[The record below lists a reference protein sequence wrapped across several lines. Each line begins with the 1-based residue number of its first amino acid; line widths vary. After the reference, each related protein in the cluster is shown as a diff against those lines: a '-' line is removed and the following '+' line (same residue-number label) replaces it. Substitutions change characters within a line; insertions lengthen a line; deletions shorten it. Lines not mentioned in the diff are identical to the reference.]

1 MAATQTEGRG
11 SSGKGASGG
20 GGLSLE
26 MKMLLPILLLL
37 AILSLFPFFYIIWM
51 SLNTVSLINGISFD
65 FAGLANW
72 TRMFTD
78 VIVGA
83 AWVRAAIYFVATVG
97 LEMVLGVAIALLVHE
112 LVWGKNLVLSLIL
125 LPMFMAPVIVGL
137 LGRFLTDSSYGLYA
151 YVLRELGIFER
162 DILGTASSALPAVIL
177 MDVWEWTPLI
187 VLIVLAGLASVNQ
200 YVIEAAKV
208 DGANYLE
215 RLRYIVAPSIAGVV
229 IVALLVRSMDA
240 IRYFDIITVTTNG
253 GPGNT
258 TKIIPIR
265 LYETAFRFFDL
276 GSARVGGLRDDDFFF
291 EPWVGQTGNTLRHP
305 LPRAAL
311 DAGADTVDGS
321 CVVQAGGRPTL
332 FDTGLHLQA
341 DHATLRGA
349 LHRWRPRV
357 LLSEQ
362 CAGGRIIDD
371 YSGGPRLPRWLRARK
386 EPLPRQAARGVL
398 DHLHAHGPHS
408 GDRTAALHPVP
419 VRKPA

>member
-1 MAATQTEGRG
+1 MAATQGR
-11 SSGKGASGG
+11 SSSSTKDANGG
-20 GGLSLE
+20 GGFSLE
-26 MKMLLPILLLL
+26 MKMLIPVLALL
-37 AILSLFPFFYIIWM
+37 AVLSLFPFFYIIWM
-51 SLNTVSLINGISFD
+51 SLNIVSLINGISFD

-78 VIVGA
+78 EIVGA
-83 AWVRAAIYFVATVG
+83 AWARAALYFVATVG
-97 LEMVLGVAIALLVHE
+97 LEMILGIAIALLVHE
-112 LVWGKNLVLSLIL
+112 LVWGQNLVLSLIL

-151 YVLRELGIFER
+151 YVLRELGIFES

-208 DGANYLE
+208 DGAGYLE

-276 GSARVGGLRDDDFFF
+276 GYAAAIGLGMLVFSILVANVFVRILESRGLAR
-291 EPWVGQTGNTLRHP
+291 
-305 LPRAAL
+305 
-311 DAGADTVDGS
+311 
-321 CVVQAGGRPTL
+321 
-332 FDTGLHLQA
+332 
-341 DHATLRGA
+341 
-349 LHRWRPRV
+349 
-357 LLSEQ
+357 
-362 CAGGRIIDD
+362 
-371 YSGGPRLPRWLRARK
+371 
-386 EPLPRQAARGVL
+386 
-398 DHLHAHGPHS
+398 
-408 GDRTAALHPVP
+408 
-419 VRKPA
+419 

>member
-1 MAATQTEGRG
+1 MAATQTEGR
-11 SSGKGASGG
+11 SSSRKSATGG
-20 GGLSLE
+20 GGISLE
-26 MKMLLPILLLL
+26 MRMLVPVLLLL
-37 AILSLFPFFYIIWM
+37 AVLSLFPFFYIVWM

-65 FAGLANW
+65 FSGLANW

-78 VIVGA
+78 EIVGA
-83 AWVRAAIYFVATVG
+83 AWARAALYFVATVG

-112 LVWGKNLVLSLIL
+112 LVWGQNLVLSLIL

-151 YVLRELGIFER
+151 YVLRELGIFES

-276 GSARVGGLRDDDFFF
+276 GYAAAIGLGMLVFSILVANVFVRILENRGLAR
-291 EPWVGQTGNTLRHP
+291 
-305 LPRAAL
+305 
-311 DAGADTVDGS
+311 
-321 CVVQAGGRPTL
+321 
-332 FDTGLHLQA
+332 
-341 DHATLRGA
+341 
-349 LHRWRPRV
+349 
-357 LLSEQ
+357 
-362 CAGGRIIDD
+362 
-371 YSGGPRLPRWLRARK
+371 
-386 EPLPRQAARGVL
+386 
-398 DHLHAHGPHS
+398 
-408 GDRTAALHPVP
+408 
-419 VRKPA
+419 

>member
-1 MAATQTEGRG
+1 MAATPTEGRG
-11 SSGKGASGG
+11 SSSNTKGTTGG
-20 GGLSLE
+20 GGISLE
-26 MKMLLPILLLL
+26 MKMLIPILLLL
-37 AILSLFPFFYIIWM
+37 AVLSLFPFFYIIWM
-51 SLNTVSLINGISFD
+51 SLNIVSLINGISFD
-65 FAGLANW
+65 FAGLTNW

-78 VIVGA
+78 EIVGA
-83 AWVRAAIYFVATVG
+83 AWARAALYFVATVG
-97 LEMVLGVAIALLVHE
+97 LEMILGIAIALLVHE
-112 LVWGKNLVLSLIL
+112 LVWGQNLVLSLIL

-151 YVLRELGIFER
+151 YVLRELGIFES

-276 GSARVGGLRDDDFFF
+276 GYAAAIGLGMLVFSILVANVFVRILESRGLAR
-291 EPWVGQTGNTLRHP
+291 
-305 LPRAAL
+305 
-311 DAGADTVDGS
+311 
-321 CVVQAGGRPTL
+321 
-332 FDTGLHLQA
+332 
-341 DHATLRGA
+341 
-349 LHRWRPRV
+349 
-357 LLSEQ
+357 
-362 CAGGRIIDD
+362 
-371 YSGGPRLPRWLRARK
+371 
-386 EPLPRQAARGVL
+386 
-398 DHLHAHGPHS
+398 
-408 GDRTAALHPVP
+408 
-419 VRKPA
+419 

>member
-11 SSGKGASGG
+11 PSTNMKGAGG
-20 GGLSLE
+20 GGGISLE
-26 MKMLLPILLLL
+26 TKMLVPVLLLL
-37 AILSLFPFFYIIWM
+37 AVLSLFPFFYIIWM
-51 SLNTVSLINGISFD
+51 SLNIVSLINGITFD

-78 VIVGA
+78 EVVGA
-83 AWVRAAIYFVATVG
+83 AWARAALYFVATVG
-97 LEMVLGVAIALLVHE
+97 LEMILGIAIALLVHE

-151 YVLRELGIFER
+151 FVLRELGIFES
-162 DILGTASSALPAVIL
+162 DILGTASSAMPAVIL

-276 GSARVGGLRDDDFFF
+276 GYAAAIGLGMLVFSILVANVFVRIL
-291 EPWVGQTGNTLRHP
+291 ESR
-305 LPRAAL
+305 
-311 DAGADTVDGS
+311 
-321 CVVQAGGRPTL
+321 
-332 FDTGLHLQA
+332 GLA
-341 DHATLRGA
+341 
-349 LHRWRPRV
+349 
-357 LLSEQ
+357 
-362 CAGGRIIDD
+362 
-371 YSGGPRLPRWLRARK
+371 K
-386 EPLPRQAARGVL
+386 
-398 DHLHAHGPHS
+398 
-408 GDRTAALHPVP
+408 
-419 VRKPA
+419 

>member
-11 SSGKGASGG
+11 SSSNTKGATGG
-20 GGLSLE
+20 GGISLE
-26 MKMLLPILLLL
+26 MRMLVPVLLLL
-37 AILSLFPFFYIIWM
+37 AVLSLFPFFYIIWM
-51 SLNTVSLINGISFD
+51 SLNIVSLINGISFD

-78 VIVGA
+78 EVVGA
-83 AWVRAAIYFVATVG
+83 AWARSALYFVATVG
-97 LEMVLGVAIALLVHE
+97 LEMILGIAIALLVHE

-151 YVLRELGIFER
+151 YVLRELGIFES

-215 RLRYIVAPSIAGVV
+215 RLRHIVAPSIAGVV

-276 GSARVGGLRDDDFFF
+276 GYAAAIGLGMLVFSILVANVFVRILESRGLAR
-291 EPWVGQTGNTLRHP
+291 
-305 LPRAAL
+305 
-311 DAGADTVDGS
+311 
-321 CVVQAGGRPTL
+321 
-332 FDTGLHLQA
+332 
-341 DHATLRGA
+341 
-349 LHRWRPRV
+349 
-357 LLSEQ
+357 
-362 CAGGRIIDD
+362 
-371 YSGGPRLPRWLRARK
+371 
-386 EPLPRQAARGVL
+386 
-398 DHLHAHGPHS
+398 
-408 GDRTAALHPVP
+408 
-419 VRKPA
+419 

>member
-26 MKMLLPILLLL
+26 MKMLLPVLLLL

-51 SLNTVSLINGISFD
+51 SLNTVSLINGISFE

-83 AWVRAAIYFVATVG
+83 AWVRAALYFVATVG
-97 LEMVLGVAIALLVHE
+97 LEMVLGVAIALLIHE

-151 YVLRELGIFER
+151 FVLRELGIFEK
-162 DILGTASSALPAVIL
+162 DILGTSSSALTAVIL

-215 RLRYIVAPSIAGVV
+215 RLRHIVAPSIAGVV

-276 GSARVGGLRDDDFFF
+276 GYAAAIGLGMLVFSILVANVFVRIL
-291 EPWVGQTGNTLRHP
+291 ESR
-305 LPRAAL
+305 
-311 DAGADTVDGS
+311 
-321 CVVQAGGRPTL
+321 
-332 FDTGLHLQA
+332 GLA
-341 DHATLRGA
+341 
-349 LHRWRPRV
+349 
-357 LLSEQ
+357 
-362 CAGGRIIDD
+362 
-371 YSGGPRLPRWLRARK
+371 K
-386 EPLPRQAARGVL
+386 
-398 DHLHAHGPHS
+398 
-408 GDRTAALHPVP
+408 
-419 VRKPA
+419 

>member
-1 MAATQTEGRG
+1 MAATQTQERG
-11 SSGKGASGG
+11 SSDTKGTAGG
-20 GGLSLE
+20 GGISLE
-26 MKMLLPILLLL
+26 MRMLVPVLLLL
-37 AILSLFPFFYIIWM
+37 AVLSLFPFFYIIWM

-65 FAGLANW
+65 FAWLANW

-78 VIVGA
+78 EIVGA
-83 AWVRAAIYFVATVG
+83 AWARAAVYFVTTVG
-97 LEMVLGVAIALLVHE
+97 LEMILGIAIALLVHE
-112 LVWGKNLVLSLIL
+112 LIWGKNLVLSLIL

-151 YVLRELGIFER
+151 YVLRELGIFES

-276 GSARVGGLRDDDFFF
+276 GYAAAIGLGMLVFSILVANVFVRILERRGLAR
-291 EPWVGQTGNTLRHP
+291 
-305 LPRAAL
+305 
-311 DAGADTVDGS
+311 
-321 CVVQAGGRPTL
+321 
-332 FDTGLHLQA
+332 
-341 DHATLRGA
+341 
-349 LHRWRPRV
+349 
-357 LLSEQ
+357 
-362 CAGGRIIDD
+362 
-371 YSGGPRLPRWLRARK
+371 
-386 EPLPRQAARGVL
+386 
-398 DHLHAHGPHS
+398 
-408 GDRTAALHPVP
+408 
-419 VRKPA
+419 

>member
-1 MAATQTEGRG
+1 MAATQTEGKDPSTG
-11 SSGKGASGG
+11 TKGANGG
-20 GGLSLE
+20 GGISLE
-26 MKMLLPILLLL
+26 TKMLVPVLALL
-37 AILSLFPFFYIIWM
+37 AVLSLFPFFYIIWM
-51 SLNTVSLINGISFD
+51 SLNIVSLINGISFD

-78 VIVGA
+78 EVVGA
-83 AWVRAAIYFVATVG
+83 AWARAALYFVATVG
-97 LEMVLGVAIALLVHE
+97 LEMILGVAIALLVHE

-276 GSARVGGLRDDDFFF
+276 GYAAAIGLGMLVFSILVANVFVRILESRGLAR
-291 EPWVGQTGNTLRHP
+291 
-305 LPRAAL
+305 
-311 DAGADTVDGS
+311 
-321 CVVQAGGRPTL
+321 
-332 FDTGLHLQA
+332 
-341 DHATLRGA
+341 
-349 LHRWRPRV
+349 
-357 LLSEQ
+357 
-362 CAGGRIIDD
+362 
-371 YSGGPRLPRWLRARK
+371 
-386 EPLPRQAARGVL
+386 
-398 DHLHAHGPHS
+398 
-408 GDRTAALHPVP
+408 
-419 VRKPA
+419 

>member
-1 MAATQTEGRG
+1 MAATQER
-11 SSGKGASGG
+11 SSSATKGANGG
-20 GGLSLE
+20 GGISLE
-26 MKMLLPILLLL
+26 MKMLIPVLALL
-37 AILSLFPFFYIIWM
+37 AVLSLFPFLYIIWM
-51 SLNTVSLINGISFD
+51 SLNIVSLINGISFD

-78 VIVGA
+78 EIVGA
-83 AWVRAAIYFVATVG
+83 AWARAALYFVATVG
-97 LEMVLGVAIALLVHE
+97 LEMILGIAIALLVHE
-112 LVWGKNLVLSLIL
+112 LVWGQNLVLSLIL

-151 YVLRELGIFER
+151 YVLRELGIFES

-208 DGANYLE
+208 DGAGYLE

-229 IVALLVRSMDA
+229 IVAMLVRSMDA

-276 GSARVGGLRDDDFFF
+276 GYAAAIGLGMLVFSILVANVFVRILESRGLAR
-291 EPWVGQTGNTLRHP
+291 
-305 LPRAAL
+305 
-311 DAGADTVDGS
+311 
-321 CVVQAGGRPTL
+321 
-332 FDTGLHLQA
+332 
-341 DHATLRGA
+341 
-349 LHRWRPRV
+349 
-357 LLSEQ
+357 
-362 CAGGRIIDD
+362 
-371 YSGGPRLPRWLRARK
+371 
-386 EPLPRQAARGVL
+386 
-398 DHLHAHGPHS
+398 
-408 GDRTAALHPVP
+408 
-419 VRKPA
+419 

>member
-11 SSGKGASGG
+11 SSNNTKGATGG
-20 GGLSLE
+20 GGISLE
-26 MKMLLPILLLL
+26 MRMLVPVLLLL
-37 AILSLFPFFYIIWM
+37 AVLSLFPFFYIIWM
-51 SLNTVSLINGISFD
+51 SLNIVSLINGISFD

-78 VIVGA
+78 EVVGA
-83 AWVRAAIYFVATVG
+83 AWARSALYFVATVG
-97 LEMVLGVAIALLVHE
+97 LEMILGIAIALLVHE
-112 LVWGKNLVLSLIL
+112 LIWGKNLVLSLIL

-276 GSARVGGLRDDDFFF
+276 GYAAAIGLGMLVFSILVANVFVRILESRGLAR
-291 EPWVGQTGNTLRHP
+291 
-305 LPRAAL
+305 
-311 DAGADTVDGS
+311 
-321 CVVQAGGRPTL
+321 
-332 FDTGLHLQA
+332 
-341 DHATLRGA
+341 
-349 LHRWRPRV
+349 
-357 LLSEQ
+357 
-362 CAGGRIIDD
+362 
-371 YSGGPRLPRWLRARK
+371 
-386 EPLPRQAARGVL
+386 
-398 DHLHAHGPHS
+398 
-408 GDRTAALHPVP
+408 
-419 VRKPA
+419 

>member
-1 MAATQTEGRG
+1 
-11 SSGKGASGG
+11 
-20 GGLSLE
+20 
-26 MKMLLPILLLL
+26 
-37 AILSLFPFFYIIWM
+37 
-51 SLNTVSLINGISFD
+51 
-65 FAGLANW
+65 
-72 TRMFTD
+72 MFTD
-78 VIVGA
+78 EVVGA
-83 AWVRAAIYFVATVG
+83 AWARGALYFVATVG
-97 LEMVLGVAIALLVHE
+97 LEMILGVAIALLVHE

-162 DILGTASSALPAVIL
+162 DILGTASSALPSVIL

-276 GSARVGGLRDDDFFF
+276 GYAAAIGLGMLVFSILVANVFVRILESRGLAR
-291 EPWVGQTGNTLRHP
+291 
-305 LPRAAL
+305 
-311 DAGADTVDGS
+311 
-321 CVVQAGGRPTL
+321 
-332 FDTGLHLQA
+332 
-341 DHATLRGA
+341 
-349 LHRWRPRV
+349 
-357 LLSEQ
+357 
-362 CAGGRIIDD
+362 
-371 YSGGPRLPRWLRARK
+371 
-386 EPLPRQAARGVL
+386 
-398 DHLHAHGPHS
+398 
-408 GDRTAALHPVP
+408 
-419 VRKPA
+419 

>member
-11 SSGKGASGG
+11 SSSNTKGTAGG
-20 GGLSLE
+20 GGISLE
-26 MKMLLPILLLL
+26 MRMLVPILLLL
-37 AILSLFPFFYIIWM
+37 AVLSLFPFFYIIWM
-51 SLNTVSLINGISFD
+51 SLNIVSLINGISFD

-78 VIVGA
+78 EIVGA
-83 AWVRAAIYFVATVG
+83 AWARAALYFVATVG
-97 LEMVLGVAIALLVHE
+97 LEMILGIAIALLVHE

-137 LGRFLTDSSYGLYA
+137 IGRFLTDSSYGLYA

-162 DILGTASSALPAVIL
+162 DILGTSSSALPAVIL

-208 DGANYLE
+208 DGAGYLE

-276 GSARVGGLRDDDFFF
+276 GYAAAIGLGMLVFSILVANVFVRILESRGLAR
-291 EPWVGQTGNTLRHP
+291 
-305 LPRAAL
+305 
-311 DAGADTVDGS
+311 
-321 CVVQAGGRPTL
+321 
-332 FDTGLHLQA
+332 
-341 DHATLRGA
+341 
-349 LHRWRPRV
+349 
-357 LLSEQ
+357 
-362 CAGGRIIDD
+362 
-371 YSGGPRLPRWLRARK
+371 
-386 EPLPRQAARGVL
+386 
-398 DHLHAHGPHS
+398 
-408 GDRTAALHPVP
+408 
-419 VRKPA
+419 

>member
-11 SSGKGASGG
+11 SSNNTKGATSGG
-20 GGLSLE
+20 GISLE
-26 MKMLLPILLLL
+26 MRMLVPVLVLL

-51 SLNTVSLINGISFD
+51 SLNIVSLINGISFD

-78 VIVGA
+78 EVVGA
-83 AWVRAAIYFVATVG
+83 AWARAALYFVATVG
-97 LEMVLGVAIALLVHE
+97 LEMILGIAIALLVHE
-112 LVWGKNLVLSLIL
+112 LIWGKNLVLSLIL

-151 YVLRELGIFER
+151 YVLRELGIFES

-208 DGANYLE
+208 DGASYLE

-276 GSARVGGLRDDDFFF
+276 GYAAAIGLGMLVFSILVANVFVRIL
-291 EPWVGQTGNTLRHP
+291 ESR
-305 LPRAAL
+305 
-311 DAGADTVDGS
+311 
-321 CVVQAGGRPTL
+321 
-332 FDTGLHLQA
+332 GLA
-341 DHATLRGA
+341 
-349 LHRWRPRV
+349 
-357 LLSEQ
+357 S
-362 CAGGRIIDD
+362 
-371 YSGGPRLPRWLRARK
+371 
-386 EPLPRQAARGVL
+386 
-398 DHLHAHGPHS
+398 
-408 GDRTAALHPVP
+408 
-419 VRKPA
+419 

>member
-11 SSGKGASGG
+11 ASTDTKGAGG
-20 GGLSLE
+20 GGGISLE
-26 MKMLLPILLLL
+26 TKMLVPVLLLL

-51 SLNTVSLINGISFD
+51 SLNIVSLINGITFD
-65 FAGLANW
+65 FAGLTNW

-78 VIVGA
+78 EIVGA
-83 AWVRAAIYFVATVG
+83 AWARAALYFVATVG
-97 LEMVLGVAIALLVHE
+97 LEMILGIAIALLVHE

-151 YVLRELGIFER
+151 FVLRETGIFER
-162 DILGTASSALPAVIL
+162 DILGTASSAMPAVIL

-208 DGANYLE
+208 DGAGYLE

-276 GSARVGGLRDDDFFF
+276 GYAAAIGLGMLVFSILVANVFVRIL
-291 EPWVGQTGNTLRHP
+291 ESR
-305 LPRAAL
+305 
-311 DAGADTVDGS
+311 
-321 CVVQAGGRPTL
+321 
-332 FDTGLHLQA
+332 GLA
-341 DHATLRGA
+341 
-349 LHRWRPRV
+349 
-357 LLSEQ
+357 
-362 CAGGRIIDD
+362 
-371 YSGGPRLPRWLRARK
+371 K
-386 EPLPRQAARGVL
+386 
-398 DHLHAHGPHS
+398 
-408 GDRTAALHPVP
+408 
-419 VRKPA
+419 

>member
-1 MAATQTEGRG
+1 MAAIQERG
-11 SSGKGASGG
+11 SNATKSANGG
-20 GGLSLE
+20 GGISLE
-26 MKMLLPILLLL
+26 TKMLVPVLALL
-37 AILSLFPFFYIIWM
+37 AVLSLFPFFYIIWM
-51 SLNTVSLINGISFD
+51 SLNIVSLINGISFD

-78 VIVGA
+78 EIVGA
-83 AWVRAAIYFVATVG
+83 AWARAALYFVATVG
-97 LEMVLGVAIALLVHE
+97 LEMILGIAIALLVHE
-112 LVWGKNLVLSLIL
+112 LVWGQNLVLSLIL

-151 YVLRELGIFER
+151 YVLRELGIFES

-208 DGANYLE
+208 DGAGYLE

-276 GSARVGGLRDDDFFF
+276 GYAAAIGLGMLVFSILVANVFVRILESRGLAR
-291 EPWVGQTGNTLRHP
+291 
-305 LPRAAL
+305 
-311 DAGADTVDGS
+311 
-321 CVVQAGGRPTL
+321 
-332 FDTGLHLQA
+332 
-341 DHATLRGA
+341 
-349 LHRWRPRV
+349 
-357 LLSEQ
+357 
-362 CAGGRIIDD
+362 
-371 YSGGPRLPRWLRARK
+371 
-386 EPLPRQAARGVL
+386 
-398 DHLHAHGPHS
+398 
-408 GDRTAALHPVP
+408 
-419 VRKPA
+419 

>member
-11 SSGKGASGG
+11 PSTGTKGANGG
-20 GGLSLE
+20 GGISLE
-26 MKMLLPILLLL
+26 TKMLVPVLALL
-37 AILSLFPFFYIIWM
+37 AVLSLFPFFYIIWM
-51 SLNTVSLINGISFD
+51 SLNIVSLINGISFD

-78 VIVGA
+78 EIVGA
-83 AWVRAAIYFVATVG
+83 AWARAALYFVATVG
-97 LEMVLGVAIALLVHE
+97 LEMILGVAIALLVHE

-151 YVLRELGIFER
+151 YVLRELGIFES

-276 GSARVGGLRDDDFFF
+276 GYAAAIGLGMLVFSILVANVFVRILESRGLAR
-291 EPWVGQTGNTLRHP
+291 
-305 LPRAAL
+305 
-311 DAGADTVDGS
+311 
-321 CVVQAGGRPTL
+321 
-332 FDTGLHLQA
+332 
-341 DHATLRGA
+341 
-349 LHRWRPRV
+349 
-357 LLSEQ
+357 
-362 CAGGRIIDD
+362 
-371 YSGGPRLPRWLRARK
+371 
-386 EPLPRQAARGVL
+386 
-398 DHLHAHGPHS
+398 
-408 GDRTAALHPVP
+408 
-419 VRKPA
+419 

>member
-1 MAATQTEGRG
+1 MAATRAEGRG
-11 SSGKGASGG
+11 SSSNTKGATGG
-20 GGLSLE
+20 GGISLE
-26 MKMLLPILLLL
+26 MRMLVPVLLLL
-37 AILSLFPFFYIIWM
+37 AVLSLFPFFYIIWM
-51 SLNTVSLINGISFD
+51 SLNIVSLINGISFD

-78 VIVGA
+78 EIVGA
-83 AWVRAAIYFVATVG
+83 AWARAALYFVATVG
-97 LEMVLGVAIALLVHE
+97 LEMILGIAIALLVHE
-112 LVWGKNLVLSLIL
+112 IVWGKNLVLSLIL

-151 YVLRELGIFER
+151 YVLSELGIFER

-208 DGANYLE
+208 DGAGYLE

-276 GSARVGGLRDDDFFF
+276 GYAAAIGLGMLVFSILVANVFVRILESRGLAR
-291 EPWVGQTGNTLRHP
+291 
-305 LPRAAL
+305 
-311 DAGADTVDGS
+311 
-321 CVVQAGGRPTL
+321 
-332 FDTGLHLQA
+332 
-341 DHATLRGA
+341 
-349 LHRWRPRV
+349 
-357 LLSEQ
+357 
-362 CAGGRIIDD
+362 
-371 YSGGPRLPRWLRARK
+371 
-386 EPLPRQAARGVL
+386 
-398 DHLHAHGPHS
+398 
-408 GDRTAALHPVP
+408 
-419 VRKPA
+419 

>member
-37 AILSLFPFFYIIWM
+37 AILSVFPFFYIIWM

-151 YVLRELGIFER
+151 FVLRELGIFEK
-162 DILGTASSALPAVIL
+162 DILGTSSSALTAVIL

-208 DGANYLE
+208 DGANYLM
-215 RLRYIVAPSIAGVV
+215 RLRHIVAPSIAGVV

-276 GSARVGGLRDDDFFF
+276 GYAAAIGLGMLVFSILVANVFVRIL
-291 EPWVGQTGNTLRHP
+291 ESR
-305 LPRAAL
+305 
-311 DAGADTVDGS
+311 
-321 CVVQAGGRPTL
+321 
-332 FDTGLHLQA
+332 GLA
-341 DHATLRGA
+341 
-349 LHRWRPRV
+349 
-357 LLSEQ
+357 
-362 CAGGRIIDD
+362 
-371 YSGGPRLPRWLRARK
+371 K
-386 EPLPRQAARGVL
+386 
-398 DHLHAHGPHS
+398 
-408 GDRTAALHPVP
+408 
-419 VRKPA
+419 

>member
-1 MAATQTEGRG
+1 
-11 SSGKGASGG
+11 
-20 GGLSLE
+20 
-26 MKMLLPILLLL
+26 MLAPVLLLL
-37 AILSLFPFFYIIWM
+37 AVLSLFPFFYIIWM
-51 SLNTVSLINGISFD
+51 SLNIVSLINGITFD
-65 FAGLANW
+65 FAGLTNW

-78 VIVGA
+78 EIVGA
-83 AWVRAAIYFVATVG
+83 AWARAALYFVATVG
-97 LEMVLGVAIALLVHE
+97 LEMILGIAIALLVHE

-151 YVLRELGIFER
+151 YVLRETGIFEA
-162 DILGTASSALPAVIL
+162 DILGTASSAMPAVIL

-208 DGANYLE
+208 DGAGYLE

-276 GSARVGGLRDDDFFF
+276 GYAAAIGLGMLVFSILVANVFVRIL
-291 EPWVGQTGNTLRHP
+291 ESR
-305 LPRAAL
+305 
-311 DAGADTVDGS
+311 
-321 CVVQAGGRPTL
+321 
-332 FDTGLHLQA
+332 GLA
-341 DHATLRGA
+341 
-349 LHRWRPRV
+349 
-357 LLSEQ
+357 
-362 CAGGRIIDD
+362 
-371 YSGGPRLPRWLRARK
+371 K
-386 EPLPRQAARGVL
+386 
-398 DHLHAHGPHS
+398 
-408 GDRTAALHPVP
+408 
-419 VRKPA
+419 

>member
-11 SSGKGASGG
+11 TSSNTKGATGG
-20 GGLSLE
+20 GGISLE
-26 MKMLLPILLLL
+26 MRMLVPVLLLL
-37 AILSLFPFFYIIWM
+37 AVLSLFPFFYIIWM
-51 SLNTVSLINGISFD
+51 SLNIVSLINGISFD

-78 VIVGA
+78 EIVGA
-83 AWVRAAIYFVATVG
+83 AWARAALYFVATVG
-97 LEMVLGVAIALLVHE
+97 LEMILGIAIALLVHE
-112 LVWGKNLVLSLIL
+112 IVWGKNLVLSLIL

-151 YVLRELGIFER
+151 YVLSELGIFER

-208 DGANYLE
+208 DGAGYLE

-276 GSARVGGLRDDDFFF
+276 GYAAAIGLGMLVFSILVANVFVRILESRGLAR
-291 EPWVGQTGNTLRHP
+291 
-305 LPRAAL
+305 
-311 DAGADTVDGS
+311 
-321 CVVQAGGRPTL
+321 
-332 FDTGLHLQA
+332 
-341 DHATLRGA
+341 
-349 LHRWRPRV
+349 
-357 LLSEQ
+357 
-362 CAGGRIIDD
+362 
-371 YSGGPRLPRWLRARK
+371 
-386 EPLPRQAARGVL
+386 
-398 DHLHAHGPHS
+398 
-408 GDRTAALHPVP
+408 
-419 VRKPA
+419 

>member
-1 MAATQTEGRG
+1 MAATQER
-11 SSGKGASGG
+11 SSSAKKGADGG
-20 GGLSLE
+20 VSLE
-26 MKMLLPILLLL
+26 MKMLVPVLALL
-37 AILSLFPFFYIIWM
+37 AVLSLFPFFYIIWM
-51 SLNTVSLINGISFD
+51 SLNIVSLINGISFD

-78 VIVGA
+78 EIVGA
-83 AWVRAAIYFVATVG
+83 AWARAALYFVATVG

-151 YVLRELGIFER
+151 YVLRELGIFES

-276 GSARVGGLRDDDFFF
+276 GYAAAIGLGMLVFSILVANVFVRILESRGLAR
-291 EPWVGQTGNTLRHP
+291 
-305 LPRAAL
+305 
-311 DAGADTVDGS
+311 
-321 CVVQAGGRPTL
+321 
-332 FDTGLHLQA
+332 
-341 DHATLRGA
+341 
-349 LHRWRPRV
+349 
-357 LLSEQ
+357 
-362 CAGGRIIDD
+362 
-371 YSGGPRLPRWLRARK
+371 
-386 EPLPRQAARGVL
+386 
-398 DHLHAHGPHS
+398 
-408 GDRTAALHPVP
+408 
-419 VRKPA
+419 

>member
-1 MAATQTEGRG
+1 MAATQER
-11 SSGKGASGG
+11 SSSATKGANGG
-20 GGLSLE
+20 GGISLE
-26 MKMLLPILLLL
+26 TKMLVPVLALL
-37 AILSLFPFFYIIWM
+37 AVLSLFPFFYIIWM
-51 SLNTVSLINGISFD
+51 SLNIVSLINGISFD

-78 VIVGA
+78 EIVGA
-83 AWVRAAIYFVATVG
+83 AWARAALYFVATVG
-97 LEMVLGVAIALLVHE
+97 LEMILGIAIALLVHE

-151 YVLRELGIFER
+151 YVLRELGIFES

-208 DGANYLE
+208 DGAGYLE

-276 GSARVGGLRDDDFFF
+276 GYAAAIGLGMLVFSILVANVFVRILESRGLAR
-291 EPWVGQTGNTLRHP
+291 
-305 LPRAAL
+305 
-311 DAGADTVDGS
+311 
-321 CVVQAGGRPTL
+321 
-332 FDTGLHLQA
+332 
-341 DHATLRGA
+341 
-349 LHRWRPRV
+349 
-357 LLSEQ
+357 
-362 CAGGRIIDD
+362 
-371 YSGGPRLPRWLRARK
+371 
-386 EPLPRQAARGVL
+386 
-398 DHLHAHGPHS
+398 
-408 GDRTAALHPVP
+408 
-419 VRKPA
+419 

>member
-1 MAATQTEGRG
+1 MAATQGGSSSATKGANGRG
-11 SSGKGASGG
+11 GV
-20 GGLSLE
+20 SLE
-26 MKMLLPILLLL
+26 MKMLVPVLALL
-37 AILSLFPFFYIIWM
+37 AVLSLFPFFYIIWM
-51 SLNTVSLINGISFD
+51 SLNIVSLINGISFD

-78 VIVGA
+78 EIVGA
-83 AWVRAAIYFVATVG
+83 AWARAALYFVATVG
-97 LEMVLGVAIALLVHE
+97 LEMILGIAIALLVHE
-112 LVWGKNLVLSLIL
+112 LVWGQNLILSLIL

-151 YVLRELGIFER
+151 YVLRELGIFES

-208 DGANYLE
+208 DGAGYLE

-276 GSARVGGLRDDDFFF
+276 GYAAAIGLGMLVFSILVANVFVRILETRGLAR
-291 EPWVGQTGNTLRHP
+291 
-305 LPRAAL
+305 
-311 DAGADTVDGS
+311 
-321 CVVQAGGRPTL
+321 
-332 FDTGLHLQA
+332 
-341 DHATLRGA
+341 
-349 LHRWRPRV
+349 
-357 LLSEQ
+357 
-362 CAGGRIIDD
+362 
-371 YSGGPRLPRWLRARK
+371 
-386 EPLPRQAARGVL
+386 
-398 DHLHAHGPHS
+398 
-408 GDRTAALHPVP
+408 
-419 VRKPA
+419 

>member
-11 SSGKGASGG
+11 SSSTTKGTAGG
-20 GGLSLE
+20 GGISLE
-26 MKMLLPILLLL
+26 MKMLIPILLLL
-37 AILSLFPFFYIIWM
+37 AVLSLFPFFYIIWM
-51 SLNTVSLINGISFD
+51 SLNIVSLINGISFD

-78 VIVGA
+78 EIVGA
-83 AWVRAAIYFVATVG
+83 AWARAALYFVATVG
-97 LEMVLGVAIALLVHE
+97 LEMILGIAIALLVHE
-112 LVWGKNLVLSLIL
+112 IVWGKNLVLSLIL

-151 YVLRELGIFER
+151 YVLSELGIFER

-208 DGANYLE
+208 DGAGYLE

-276 GSARVGGLRDDDFFF
+276 GYAAAIGLGMLVFSILVANVFVRILESRGLAR
-291 EPWVGQTGNTLRHP
+291 
-305 LPRAAL
+305 
-311 DAGADTVDGS
+311 
-321 CVVQAGGRPTL
+321 
-332 FDTGLHLQA
+332 
-341 DHATLRGA
+341 
-349 LHRWRPRV
+349 
-357 LLSEQ
+357 
-362 CAGGRIIDD
+362 
-371 YSGGPRLPRWLRARK
+371 
-386 EPLPRQAARGVL
+386 
-398 DHLHAHGPHS
+398 
-408 GDRTAALHPVP
+408 
-419 VRKPA
+419 

>member
-11 SSGKGASGG
+11 SSNNTKGATGG
-20 GGLSLE
+20 GGISLE
-26 MKMLLPILLLL
+26 MRMLVPVLLLL
-37 AILSLFPFFYIIWM
+37 AVLSLFPFFYIIWM
-51 SLNTVSLINGISFD
+51 SLNIVSLINGISFD

-78 VIVGA
+78 EIVGA
-83 AWVRAAIYFVATVG
+83 AWARAALYFVATVG
-97 LEMVLGVAIALLVHE
+97 LEMILGIAIALLVHE
-112 LVWGKNLVLSLIL
+112 IVWGKNLVLSLIL

-151 YVLRELGIFER
+151 YVLSELGIFER

-208 DGANYLE
+208 DGAGYLE

-276 GSARVGGLRDDDFFF
+276 GYAAAIGLGMLVFSILVANVFVRILESRGLAR
-291 EPWVGQTGNTLRHP
+291 
-305 LPRAAL
+305 
-311 DAGADTVDGS
+311 
-321 CVVQAGGRPTL
+321 
-332 FDTGLHLQA
+332 
-341 DHATLRGA
+341 
-349 LHRWRPRV
+349 
-357 LLSEQ
+357 
-362 CAGGRIIDD
+362 
-371 YSGGPRLPRWLRARK
+371 
-386 EPLPRQAARGVL
+386 
-398 DHLHAHGPHS
+398 
-408 GDRTAALHPVP
+408 
-419 VRKPA
+419 